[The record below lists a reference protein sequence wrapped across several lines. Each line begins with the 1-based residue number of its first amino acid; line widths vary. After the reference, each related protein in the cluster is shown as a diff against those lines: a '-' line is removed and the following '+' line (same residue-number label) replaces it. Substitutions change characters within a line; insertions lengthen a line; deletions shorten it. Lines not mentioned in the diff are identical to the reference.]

1 MENIDPFISP
11 ELHEA
16 VRRFGFNKVAAQ
28 MYGVDE
34 ISEKTA
40 AEIVGT
46 KLMTRLAEWRQVA
59 SGLDALGQLEKAALG
74 GVDDV
79 IGAAV

>member
-1 MENIDPFISP
+1 MDDFQKHFSP
-11 ELHEA
+11 ELRSA
-16 VRRFGFNKVAAQ
+16 VQRFGFNKLAAQ

-40 AEIVGT
+40 TEIVGT

-59 SGLDALGQLEKAALG
+59 SGLNALAALKKSQE
-74 GVDDV
+74 
-79 IGAAV
+79 